1 MEKQSKLL
9 NFLLIEDNDDHA
21 MLIQKSLQKNRVSN
35 SIERAATG
43 EDGLEI
49 LRASK
54 QRPFSEQV
62 DIVLLDIN
70 LPKMSGIEV
79 LETIKEDS
87 DLKST
92 PVVMLTTSA
101 AEKDRIAAY
110 KNQANSYLVKPV
122 EFDQFLKMIAD
133 LGLYWGVWNW
143 GPDKH

>member
-21 MLIQKSLQKNRVSN
+21 LLIQKSLQKNRVSN
-35 SIERAATG
+35 NIGRAATG
-43 EDGLEI
+43 EEGLEM
-49 LRASK
+49 LKASAESPYPD
-54 QRPFSEQV
+54 QI

-79 LETIKEDS
+79 LETIKNS
-87 DLKST
+87 DLLKRI

-101 AEKDRIAAY
+101 AEKDRLAAY
-110 KNQANSYLVKPV
+110 EHRANSYLVKPV
-122 EFDQFLKMIAD
+122 DFDQFLKMIAD

-143 GPDKH
+143 SSPQP